1 MFLHINY
8 RSGPNIF
15 NYPCGD
21 VFNNKRTIFYNNIE
35 MLSKCS
41 KKFSSTYKT
50 KDSVVVARRNRK

>member
-41 KKFSSTYKT
+41 KKFSLT
-50 KDSVVVARRNRK
+50 